1 MPPRRSTRRRAKATS
16 QKSTRISKRK
26 AVQSTEEEINDE
38 IDVEEVKIKQEE
50 VDEND
55 NVVDDSERS
64 PEKLKGDKD
73 DTLDDKSRVVAFV
86 KREMDGILEENLNFN
101 GNEAANQNS
110 VEKETPSAS
119 DEVVKSLEHLD
130 GISRVQEGGDNEGN
144 SDNVMKSPVHMDNCS
159 RDQESGDKEEKGANG
174 VKNDYYNEDNNAVQS
189 PGRMNDFCGIQE
201 GGDGEGKSA
210 DKREETDNVKDGEHS
225 KGKNVMKSPGQLDKF
240 FRVREGGDEEGK
252 KGDNMENDEDNSV
265 IKSPAHM
272 DDTSG
277 VQEGGAEEGKATCE
291 RESIDGVKDKEG
303 NKVNNF
309 MKSPG
314 HADKFIGV
322 QDDGDEEMKSA
333 DDMEDGDGEYNKVME
348 SLGYLDDFSRVQ
360 EVSNEEG
367 KSACKGENVD
377 CAKDN
382 EVNNGIES
390 TGPAGESIG
399 DQDGDDEE
407 LRSADGMEDDGD
419 GEDNK
424 LMESLGHLDECTDVQ
439 EVCDE
444 EGNIADD
451 MEDNEDSDDTEEVE
465 DHSLT
470 SSGKQRQQE
479 IHVGHLDECTDVQ
492 EGCDEEGNIAD
503 DMEDN
508 EDSDDTEEVEDHS
521 LTSSGKQRQLEIH
534 VGLLDE
540 CTDVQEGCDEEG
552 NIADDMEDNEDSDDT
567 EEVEDHSLTSSG
579 KQRQLEIHVTEE
591 VTSVHVK
598 GLVKSWNVK
607 KLEELCKQYGE
618 IVNVWLPRNFG
629 ARHKDYGFIAF
640 SSHKSALA
648 CVEGINNTQLLGET
662 KVKADLAK
670 TRFRGVMQKKGRWGK
685 QHAKFEEVEAE
696 IKAQVH
702 GDKFKGTRKRGRG
715 IAKEESQAPSLL
727 NSTKEGKPNNHR
739 TGFSEGQN
747 ANPVKTACKIKN
759 LPQKRN
765 DRGKRKIEHDYNNRQ
780 SKKSRGNAQGRQI
793 NRYSARK
800 PHSKEGNRSISG
812 SKRHQLDMEP
822 HAGYIEPA
830 TRKPARHYAGYAEAT
845 HWHQGQSHSSYLEHT
860 FQNQSQPSVRYAR
873 PGFGR
878 QSLPHAGYIEP
889 AAETHGFVAN
899 DYSLRSRAGGYS
911 GQGNQG
917 SAYVRGSASPPSRAQ
932 NYTSYTAYQ
941 GFAGVSRYH
950 HSSGAYLRRQQ
961 YY

>member
-16 QKSTRISKRK
+16 QKSNRISKRQ
-26 AVQSTEEEINDE
+26 AVQPTEDE

-55 NVVDDSERS
+55 NVADDSERS
-64 PEKLKGDKD
+64 PEKLKGDED

-144 SDNVMKSPVHMDNCS
+144 SDNVMKSLVHMDNCS

-174 VKNDYYNEDNNAVQS
+174 VKNDYYNEDNNAIQS
-189 PGRMNDFCGIQE
+189 PGHMNDFCGIQE

-252 KGDNMENDEDNSV
+252 KGDNVENDEDNSV

-291 RESIDGVKDKEG
+291 RENIDGVKDKEG

-382 EVNNGIES
+382 EVNNGMES

-439 EVCDE
+439 EGCDE

-479 IHVGHLDECTDVQ
+479 IH
-492 EGCDEEGNIAD
+492 
-503 DMEDN
+503 
-508 EDSDDTEEVEDHS
+508 
-521 LTSSGKQRQLEIH
+521 
-534 VGLLDE
+534 
-540 CTDVQEGCDEEG
+540 
-552 NIADDMEDNEDSDDT
+552 
-567 EEVEDHSLTSSG
+567 
-579 KQRQLEIHVTEE
+579 

-629 ARHKDYGFIAF
+629 ARHKDFGFIAF

-648 CVEGINNTQLLGET
+648 CVEGINNTQLVGET

-727 NSTKEGKPNNHR
+727 NITKEGKPNNHR

-747 ANPVKTACKIKN
+747 ASPVKTACKIKN

-765 DRGKRKIEHDYNNRQ
+765 DSGKRKIEHDYNNRQ

-860 FQNQSQPSVRYAR
+860 FQNQSPSVRYAR

-899 DYSLRSRAGGYS
+899 DYSLRRAGGYS

-917 SAYVRGSASPPSRAQ
+917 SAYVRVMDSSRDSDCAILSICYFNHFPFSLSMQPLFAYGGRSASPPSRAQ

-950 HSSGAYLRRQQ
+950 HSSRTYLPRQQ

>member
-16 QKSTRISKRK
+16 QKSTRISKRQ
-26 AVQSTEEEINDE
+26 AVPSTEEEINDE
-38 IDVEEVKIKQEE
+38 IDVEEVKIKQGEI
-50 VDEND
+50 DEND

-174 VKNDYYNEDNNAVQS
+174 VKNDYYNEDNNAIQS

-382 EVNNGIES
+382 EVNNGMES

-479 IHVGHLDECTDVQ
+479 IH
-492 EGCDEEGNIAD
+492 
-503 DMEDN
+503 
-508 EDSDDTEEVEDHS
+508 
-521 LTSSGKQRQLEIH
+521 
-534 VGLLDE
+534 
-540 CTDVQEGCDEEG
+540 
-552 NIADDMEDNEDSDDT
+552 
-567 EEVEDHSLTSSG
+567 
-579 KQRQLEIHVTEE
+579 

-702 GDKFKGTRKRGRG
+702 GD
-715 IAKEESQAPSLL
+715 
-727 NSTKEGKPNNHR
+727 NTKEGKPNNHR

-747 ANPVKTACKIKN
+747 TNPVKTACKIKN

-899 DYSLRSRAGGYS
+899 DYSLRRAGGYS

-917 SAYVRGSASPPSRAQ
+917 SAYVRAVQLLVHLLFSRI
-932 NYTSYTAYQ
+932 
-941 GFAGVSRYH
+941 
-950 HSSGAYLRRQQ
+950 
-961 YY
+961 